1 MSDISI
7 SVLMPVYN
15 SEKFLEETVQAVI
28 NQSYTNWELILVDDG
43 STDNSKK
50 LCDELRKKENRI
62 KFIDKKNTG
71 VSDTRNVALK
81 NAKGQYVVLLGFKE
95 NPYKYVRASD
105 LFICSS
111 ISEGFS
117 LVIGEA
123 MAIGIPV
130 VSVDCPGPNEVLDFG
145 KYGKLVNNNEDDL
158 YNGIK
163 EMLNNKILYEDYKNK
178 AIERGKMF
186 SIDKFI
192 NEVESVLDI
201 N

>member
-81 NAKGQYVVLLGFKE
+81 NAKGQYVVFVDSDDLIHKDYLKLLVNSKIG
-95 NPYKYVRASD
+95 RAS
-105 LFICSS
+105 CR
-111 ISEGFS
+111 
-117 LVIGEA
+117 
-123 MAIGIPV
+123 
-130 VSVDCPGPNEVLDFG
+130 
-145 KYGKLVNNNEDDL
+145 
-158 YNGIK
+158 
-163 EMLNNKILYEDYKNK
+163 
-178 AIERGKMF
+178 ER
-186 SIDKFI
+186 
-192 NEVESVLDI
+192 V
-201 N
+201 